1 MCECDMASDEQLVSS
16 KRGVNG
22 GSSHIMVTDTSQNR
36 PKQTVDFYKQHILS
50 DKTPPSSD
58 NNNDVEGN
66 VQKSGSDHNG
76 GDLERDYFQT
86 RENFQR
92 TSLRYLRGMHS
103 SYNEKILARYR
114 ANGKPVTVTS
124 VTITTTTATTTTTTA
139 SAITPT
145 TTMTMSTTS
154 TIPYL
159 VPPHSVP
166 SQKPITHQILNENKR
181 QSLRRAGLHRSNSNL
196 EIDSVEYSDDD
207 IPPLAFSSRREY
219 GSTSSLDLL
228 HKSHEGF
235 FAMLRDFGSGNSD
248 QRSPAPPKIHE
259 VLRGKAICEK
269 SIQSSLKSGGIL
281 TDKDSDMGQSPKFK
295 TKFKHK
301 DRKMRAKSIT
311 GEAGSGI
318 FRKLRGS
325 KIDGSEVNM
334 KNSDASADNSDG
346 RNEERN
352 QRKAF
357 VHFDCQS
364 ITVNLSEFIERKSF
378 STERKNTTTGASA
391 ASVSRN
397 SFADNPDQLSCV
409 DEGDNKSNSLVLN
422 CPFFRNELGGEEV
435 RNLSLCKA
443 TAQKRNW
450 QSLEKEIEGKEK
462 MHRNPICCGISV
474 LDSSPGPSGQVL
486 SPFIKI
492 KNQIIEYVDYGA
504 HYYRNYFYGLDH
516 QNYFGIDENLGP
528 IAVSIKKEKTEREN
542 LSGKSEYGQTQYRI
556 IFRTSELATHRG
568 SILED
573 AIPSS
578 SRLSSSRGVSSKD
591 VLEYVLPEV
600 NLSCLKQAI
609 SGQKIAD
616 QLMKLDEQGITT
628 SYKVGIMYC
637 KADQSTEE
645 EMYNNEIHGPAF
657 EEFLECI
664 GTRVRLK
671 GFDKYRGQLDNKM
684 DSTGTHSIYS
694 TFNNY
699 EIMFHVS
706 TLLPFTPSNRQQLL
720 RKRHI
725 GNDIVSIVFQEPGAL
740 PFTPKSVRSH
750 FQHVFIIVR
759 VHNPNTPEVSYSV
772 AVSRCKDVP
781 PFGPPI
787 PETPFKKGPEFTD
800 FLFAK
805 VINGENAAHQSE
817 KFKAMA
823 ARTHQEYLRD
833 LATNYVT
840 STALDSTSKLS
851 KFTLGSGRKKE
862 RSKVKIVPDFLAKGA
877 TVFFVKVEDHG
888 FSKEIDCLLGIAAE
902 YIVFIEDNTK
912 DVIYIIPCSSV
923 LGWTAFTNSLKL
935 YHNQGD
941 CVEMRPSSGESF
953 EVVDIVSRLSGV
965 TRGCQTQEMTLR
977 RNDIGQLGFHIQAE
991 GIVTEVEHYGFAW
1004 EAGIRKGTRLV
1015 EICKIA
1021 TVTLTHEQIVD
1032 LLRTSSAVKVV
1043 AIRPN
1048 ADGNPR
1054 TSPSQIGTVCFEKN
1068 KDKNISSEMTSSIK
1082 SYDPNEKRW
1091 SGDNLSKFTHQNK
1104 EINCHNASQDSGDY
1118 RSGKDNLSSPASL
1131 KTHIQISKLVQH
1143 FESNIK
1149 DELSATSSFSSS
1161 SSSSIH
1167 TSYSDNIS
1175 NRLTYINSSA
1185 NNGGGQTT
1193 TTVTASGSSYNNGNA
1208 PLVSKRPFVSGTGD
1222 YISPGTPQSG
1232 NISLE
1237 LMKQS
1242 QNSKYLLQQQAAKRK
1257 NSAPDHV
1264 LNNTSSLSQIGE
1276 PSFSSG
1282 SSHHGHKTFENFMQ
1296 SSCREEMFSSFGI
1309 NRKKNDLPASSAK
1322 GWTDAIH
1329 KKGQPDNS
1337 SHNSSSGS
1345 SSPQSFNKNLSG
1357 RSSEESLNSRS
1368 RGGAYGIPSNLAPPL
1383 LPTHYMSKSTQGLSG
1398 LSSSSKV
1405 ISSTTGNL
1413 QQELLRLINFDGVGS
1428 LQEDSDKSSE
1438 KYGLLARPGR
1448 LQRTMSD
1455 ESLSSNKSAT
1465 TTQSVNKDGFGATDA
1480 FLKKT
1485 SALRPPVP
1493 AVKPEEGSKINK
1505 LSPRVM
1511 GDKPPSPPRRKLV
1524 PPPPPPHSS
1533 RIPLVDSTASLEWS
1547 NLVNVATKAM
1557 EGNQI
1562 SSSHHQPEQGLKQP
1576 KIATENTGL
1585 PPREKYSIQ
1594 RAAIYN
1600 QQPRIKELEQKVQSL
1615 YENLELEKQKNLRY
1629 ESELNKL
1636 RAENKRLQ
1644 EESQTAA
1651 AELRRF
1657 TEWFFNI
1664 VDRNW
1669 TQHSQTGL
1677 TQLMQAGL
1685 PEKNIDQP

>member
-1 MCECDMASDEQLVSS
+1 MASDEQLVSS

-22 GSSHIMVTDTSQNR
+22 GSSHIMVPDTSQNR

-58 NNNDVEGN
+58 NNNDVESN

-76 GDLERDYFQT
+76 
-86 RENFQR
+86 
-92 TSLRYLRGMHS
+92 
-103 SYNEKILARYR
+103 
-114 ANGKPVTVTS
+114 
-124 VTITTTTATTTTTTA
+124 
-139 SAITPT
+139 
-145 TTMTMSTTS
+145 
-154 TIPYL
+154 
-159 VPPHSVP
+159 
-166 SQKPITHQILNENKR
+166 
-181 QSLRRAGLHRSNSNL
+181 
-196 EIDSVEYSDDD
+196 
-207 IPPLAFSSRREY
+207 
-219 GSTSSLDLL
+219 
-228 HKSHEGF
+228 
-235 FAMLRDFGSGNSD
+235 
-248 QRSPAPPKIHE
+248 
-259 VLRGKAICEK
+259 
-269 SIQSSLKSGGIL
+269 
-281 TDKDSDMGQSPKFK
+281 
-295 TKFKHK
+295 
-301 DRKMRAKSIT
+301 
-311 GEAGSGI
+311 
-318 FRKLRGS
+318 
-325 KIDGSEVNM
+325 
-334 KNSDASADNSDG
+334 
-346 RNEERN
+346 
-352 QRKAF
+352 
-357 VHFDCQS
+357 
-364 ITVNLSEFIERKSF
+364 
-378 STERKNTTTGASA
+378 
-391 ASVSRN
+391 
-397 SFADNPDQLSCV
+397 
-409 DEGDNKSNSLVLN
+409 
-422 CPFFRNELGGEEV
+422 
-435 RNLSLCKA
+435 
-443 TAQKRNW
+443 
-450 QSLEKEIEGKEK
+450 
-462 MHRNPICCGISV
+462 V

-542 LSGKSEYGQTQYRI
+542 LGSKSEYGQTQYRI

-862 RSKVKIVPDFLAKGA
+862 RSKVKIVPDFHAKGA

-912 DVIYIIPCSSV
+912 DVIYTIPCSSI

-941 CVEMRPSSGESF
+941 CVEMRPSSGESY

-1004 EAGIRKGTRLV
+1004 EAGIRK
-1015 EICKIA
+1015 EY
-1021 TVTLTHEQIVD
+1021 
-1032 LLRTSSAVKVV
+1032 S
-1043 AIRPN
+1043 
-1048 ADGNPR
+1048 
-1054 TSPSQIGTVCFEKN
+1054 
-1068 KDKNISSEMTSSIK
+1068 
-1082 SYDPNEKRW
+1082 
-1091 SGDNLSKFTHQNK
+1091 LS
-1104 EINCHNASQDSGDY
+1104 
-1118 RSGKDNLSSPASL
+1118 LSSP
-1131 KTHIQISKLVQH
+1131 
-1143 FESNIK
+1143 F
-1149 DELSATSSFSSS
+1149 LSPLRFSPPVSSFLSLSLLSVSLSLSPLRFSLLSVSLSSPFLSPLRFSLLSVSLSLS
-1161 SSSSIH
+1161 SPFLSLSPLRFSLSLLSVSLSLRSLSLLSRSLSPPVLFSLSLLSS
-1167 TSYSDNIS
+1167 
-1175 NRLTYINSSA
+1175 
-1185 NNGGGQTT
+1185 
-1193 TTVTASGSSYNNGNA
+1193 
-1208 PLVSKRPFVSGTGD
+1208 PLF
-1222 YISPGTPQSG
+1222 
-1232 NISLE
+1232 SL
-1237 LMKQS
+1237 
-1242 QNSKYLLQQQAAKRK
+1242 
-1257 NSAPDHV
+1257 
-1264 LNNTSSLSQIGE
+1264 SSLSL
-1276 PSFSSG
+1276 SSV
-1282 SSHHGHKTFENFMQ
+1282 
-1296 SSCREEMFSSFGI
+1296 
-1309 NRKKNDLPASSAK
+1309 L
-1322 GWTDAIH
+1322 
-1329 KKGQPDNS
+1329 
-1337 SHNSSSGS
+1337 
-1345 SSPQSFNKNLSG
+1345 SSPSLSLPSPLSLSPLPSLSLSPL
-1357 RSSEESLNSRS
+1357 RLSLSLSLPLSPSSLSLSLS
-1368 RGGAYGIPSNLAPPL
+1368 PSPLSLSPLPLSLSPPLSLSLPSLSLPPLSLSSPLSLLPLLSSPSLSLSLPPPLSPPPL
-1383 LPTHYMSKSTQGLSG
+1383 LSPPP
-1398 LSSSSKV
+1398 
-1405 ISSTTGNL
+1405 
-1413 QQELLRLINFDGVGS
+1413 F
-1428 LQEDSDKSSE
+1428 
-1438 KYGLLARPGR
+1438 
-1448 LQRTMSD
+1448 
-1455 ESLSSNKSAT
+1455 SLS
-1465 TTQSVNKDGFGATDA
+1465 
-1480 FLKKT
+1480 
-1485 SALRPPVP
+1485 PPL
-1493 AVKPEEGSKINK
+1493 S
-1505 LSPRVM
+1505 LSPL
-1511 GDKPPSPPRRKLV
+1511 PPPFSLS
-1524 PPPPPPHSS
+1524 PPPPS
-1533 RIPLVDSTASLEWS
+1533 
-1547 NLVNVATKAM
+1547 
-1557 EGNQI
+1557 
-1562 SSSHHQPEQGLKQP
+1562 
-1576 KIATENTGL
+1576 
-1585 PPREKYSIQ
+1585 
-1594 RAAIYN
+1594 
-1600 QQPRIKELEQKVQSL
+1600 
-1615 YENLELEKQKNLRY
+1615 
-1629 ESELNKL
+1629 
-1636 RAENKRLQ
+1636 
-1644 EESQTAA
+1644 
-1651 AELRRF
+1651 
-1657 TEWFFNI
+1657 
-1664 VDRNW
+1664 
-1669 TQHSQTGL
+1669 
-1677 TQLMQAGL
+1677 
-1685 PEKNIDQP
+1685 